1 MSNNI
6 LDKDAMQTIAEIKA
20 ELPHLV
26 AAMERLAA
34 NQESGQEKTNNR
46 LDRVTEQVAELSRD
60 NAVMRADLDSLKQHV
75 IGSYAALEKKVEDIP
90 DRCPHRESVAKIDG
104 IESSLGSLRDRVDS
118 NSEEVSSLKTTYK
131 VAGSIVTALSGL
143 VSALTA
149 WILGNTT

>member
-1 MSNNI
+1 
-6 LDKDAMQTIAEIKA
+6 
-20 ELPHLV
+20 
-26 AAMERLAA
+26 
-34 NQESGQEKTNNR
+34 
-46 LDRVTEQVAELSRD
+46 
-60 NAVMRADLDSLKQHV
+60 MRADLDSLKQHV